1 MRRSLLK
8 AAAIPVGILLLSACA
23 PSADNTDGPVEN
35 LSIATGDTS
44 GVYYPIGGVLAAI
57 IEREFEGHQV
67 SVEATGASVEN
78 IRLIDSGDS
87 HLALVQGDS
96 ADQAITGTA
105 DFEGEEIQTRT
116 LAVLYPNVFHALT
129 LDSIAESESF
139 ECFSDVVGTR
149 YSVGDIGS
157 GNETTTNQVFESLGI
172 DGDDIELDQLGYSE
186 TATAL
191 QNGQLDAGS
200 WVVGEGHA
208 GIVELGTT
216 DDIAMISMC
225 DEELDQIVEGEGDY
239 TEHTIEAG
247 TYPGVDE
254 DVTTVATWNA
264 LVVSEDFDDDQAH
277 EITEAVF
284 DNIDDVIGAYAPG
297 KGYMVPQTVENAP
310 VPVHP
315 GAQRFYEEQDIE
327 LTEDIQG

>member
-1 MRRSLLK
+1 MRRSLMK
-8 AAAIPVGILLLSACA
+8 AAVIPAGVLLLSACSQPA
-23 PSADNTDGPVEN
+23 ENTDGPVEN
-35 LSIATGDTS
+35 LSIATGGTS
-44 GVYYPIGGVLAAI
+44 GVYYPIGGVLATI
-57 IEREFEGHQV
+57 IESEFEGHQA

-78 IRLIDSGDS
+78 LRLLDSGDA
-87 HLALVQGDS
+87 HMALVQGDS

-105 DFEGEEIQTRT
+105 DFEGEEIRTRT
-116 LAVLYPNVFHALT
+116 LAVLYPNVFHAVT
-129 LDSIAESESF
+129 LDSTAESEGY

-172 DGDDIELDQLGYSE
+172 GEDDIEMDQLGYSE

-191 QNGQLDAGS
+191 QNGRLDAGS

-216 DDIAMISMC
+216 DDIDMISMC
-225 DEELDQIVEGEGDY
+225 EEELDQVVEGEGGY

-264 LVVSEDFDDDQAH
+264 LVVPEDFDEDQAY

-284 DNIDDVIGAYAPG
+284 DNIDDVVGAYAPG
-297 KGYMVPQTVENAP
+297 EEYMVPETVENAP

-315 GAQRFYEEQDIE
+315 GAQRYYEEQGVE
-327 LTEDIQG
+327 LSEDIQG